1 MPHIASQV
9 RILPSQVQHELSER
23 LQGGKSEKST
33 AAVHVE
39 LGNKM
44 HAISV
49 AETSQEA
56 KSVGEGKKSFLTAVK
71 DFFGSIKDAFIK
83 LFNNTSTK
91 ITNEATLVPVMSK
104 QDKQAAAIAQNK
116 AIIAILKEK
125 PDMMKEVGIMRLS
138 AGTSKLEGL
147 SSGNMSLQAE
157 DVTGCDLGALFK
169 KNLRVHLAPDE
180 IKAIEQLFRTYQAD
194 QQLPALSQLPEMVQD
209 SIALAKDIAK
219 FADDNKMPVSNMA
232 IIIAPNLMSN
242 DLLMTGNTMDF
253 NAFIDKVFQQE

>member
-1 MPHIASQV
+1 MPNITSQV

-83 LFNNTSTK
+83 FFNNVSTK
-91 ITNEATLVPVMSK
+91 STNEATLAPVMAK
-104 QDKQAAAIAQNK
+104 QDKHVAAIDQNR
-116 AIIAILKEK
+116 AIIAIFHEQPDQLKTE
-125 PDMMKEVGIMRLS
+125 GIMRLS
-138 AGTSKLEGL
+138 AAKTELDML
-147 SSGNMSLQAE
+147 SGGNKNLLDATAVE
-157 DVTGCDLGALFK
+157 LAALFK
-169 KNLRVHLAPDE
+169 KNIREHLAPDDMR
-180 IKAIEQLFRTYQAD
+180 AIEQLFLTYQAD
-194 QQLPALSQLPEMVQD
+194 QQLPALSQLPEMAKDAIV
-209 SIALAKDIAK
+209 LAKDIAK
-219 FADDNKMPVSNMA
+219 FKDDNKMSASNLA
-232 IIIAPNLMSN
+232 IVIAPNMMSDN
-242 DLLMTGNTMDF
+242 LLMTGKTMEFNT
-253 NAFIDKVFQQE
+253 FIDKIIQQE

>member
-23 LQGGKSEKST
+23 LLGGKSEKST

-83 LFNNTSTK
+83 LFNHVSTK
-91 ITNEATLVPVMSK
+91 RTNEATLVPVMAK
-104 QDKQAAAIAQNK
+104 QDKHAAAIAQNR
-116 AIIAILKEK
+116 AIIAIFHEQPDLLKTE
-125 PDMMKEVGIMRLS
+125 GIMRIS
-138 AGTSKLEGL
+138 AAKSELDML
-147 SSGNMSLQAE
+147 SSGNKSLQDATAVE
-157 DVTGCDLGALFK
+157 LAALFK
-169 KNLRVHLAPDE
+169 KNIREHLAPDDM
-180 IKAIEQLFRTYQAD
+180 KAIEQLFMTYQAD
-194 QQLPALSQLPEMVQD
+194 QQLPSLSKLPEMAQD
-209 SIALAKDIAK
+209 AIALAKDIAK
-219 FADDNKMPVSNMA
+219 FKEDNKMSASNLA
-232 IIIAPNLMSN
+232 IVIAPNLMSN
-242 DLLMTGNTMDF
+242 DLLMTGKTMDF
-253 NAFIDKVFQQE
+253 NAFIDKVIQQE